1 MMKMQRVTWIDSC
14 THSGWGHYAKDELT
28 LAQCTSIGIRVPSH
42 KGTVA
47 LAGSKQGCQI
57 ADVITIPRSCVKKIE
72 TLKVD

>member
-1 MMKMQRVTWIDSC
+1 MEMQRVTWIDSC
-14 THSGWGHYAKDELT
+14 THSGWGHYAKDDLT

-47 LAGSKQGCQI
+47 LAGSKGATGQLS
-57 ADVITIPRSCVKKIE
+57 DVMTIPRSCVKKIE